1 MRLSLE
7 PDELSALFPAYV
19 IVDAQGVIEAVG
31 PSLARLAAEPLV
43 GRPLFSRMTVERPS
57 GVTNV
62 EALRGVGR
70 PLILSL
76 AAGDTVLRLRGVAL
90 ARDDRVALLIGHIP
104 DLDAPAG
111 QAALE
116 FGDFSPTDGTLDLL
130 LAAEM
135 RKGLLD
141 DARALAEALA
151 REKKMAEAANASKSE
166 FLACMSHE
174 IRTPMNGVLGMAS
187 VLARTELKPE
197 QRQMLDVMIT
207 AGKSLMTILSDI
219 LDISRID
226 RGAMEID
233 PAPFDLEKMVHLT
246 ETLYA
251 PVAREKGVKF
261 ESALSAEPGRLYVGD
276 EVRIRQILDNLVS
289 NAVKFTAEGEVRVE
303 IAVEPSD
310 ASSMRLRMTV
320 TDTGIGMDDQ
330 TVASLFQP
338 FMQADRSMTRRYG
351 GAGLGLAIARSL
363 AEKMGGGVTVTSR
376 PDVGSTFVAET
387 IVGVGPV
394 AGRGGGVEAAEPLDQ
409 SRSLRILVAED
420 NGTNQLVIAAF
431 LRRMGHRFALVAHGR
446 DAVEAWGEG
455 GFDAILMDVRMPVMD
470 GLDAT
475 RAIRRREKLEGRPR
489 IPILA
494 LSADVLDDVRERCT
508 REGFDGFVTKPTD
521 IETLDR
527 AIRAAIDRNPEDTG
541 ASAA

>member
-7 PDELSALFPAYV
+7 PDELSLLFPAYM
-19 IVDAQGVIEAVG
+19 IADGDGVIRAVG
-31 PSLARLAAEPLV
+31 PSLARLSPEPLV
-43 GRPLFSRMTVERPS
+43 GSPLFSRLTVERPK
-57 GVTNV
+57 GVDSL
-62 EALRGVGR
+62 EALRGLGR

-76 AAGDTVLRLRGVAL
+76 AAGASVLRLRGVAV

-104 DLDAPAG
+104 ELDASAA

-116 FGDFSPTDGTLDLL
+116 FADFSPTDGTLDLL

-151 REKKMAEAANASKSE
+151 REKKLAEAANASKSE

-197 QRQMLDVMIT
+197 QREMLDVMIT

-226 RGAMEID
+226 RGAIEID
-233 PAPFDLEKMVHLT
+233 PAPFDLEKLLHLT

-251 PVAREKGVKF
+251 PVAREKGVRF
-261 ESALSAEPGRLYVGD
+261 HSVVSAEPGRLYVGD

-289 NAVKFTAEGEVRVE
+289 NAVKFTGEGEVKVA
-303 IAVEPSD
+303 IGVEPID
-310 ASSMRLRMTV
+310 AATMRLRMTV
-320 TDTGIGMDDQ
+320 SDTGIGMDEP
-330 TVASLFQP
+330 TIAGLFQP

-363 AEKMGGGVTVTSR
+363 AERMGGGVTVTSR

-387 IVGVGPV
+387 IVGVGPL
-394 AGRGGGVEAAEPLDQ
+394 AGRGGGAEPVEPLDGA
-409 SRSLRILVAED
+409 RSLRILVAED

-431 LRRMGHRFALVAHGR
+431 LRRLGHRFALVAHGR
-446 DAVEAWGEG
+446 DAVEAWSEG

-470 GLDAT
+470 GVEAT
-475 RAIRRREKLEGRPR
+475 RIIRRREQAEGRAP
-489 IPILA
+489 IPIVA
-494 LSADVLDDVRERCT
+494 LSADVLQDVRERCR

-527 AIRAAIDRNPEDTG
+527 ALRAAVDRSPDAG
-541 ASAA
+541 VSAA